1 MPEESTDGS
10 QASLE
15 GNESAKAQTGDGAES
30 QAGQPAAPPPEQAP
44 AQTAD
49 TGPQDQPA
57 GIAQGA
63 PSGSSE
69 PPQAPPPAP
78 APSRPAEPADLIAYG
93 AAAVVLAVLL
103 TLGILALVN
112 GGLRFG
118 RASQVEAL
126 GVQAATQASNV
137 QDLNTRVETLQ
148 GIGPRM
154 DAVETEVGGLRDQNE
169 QLGQQVAQMQT
180 QVATMQAQVETLQQR
195 TNAFQAFLDGLR
207 SLLQQ
212 IPGS

>member
-1 MPEESTDGS
+1 MTDESTVRS
-10 QASLE
+10 QTPIQGGENSNPEPE
-15 GNESAKAQTGDGAES
+15 GGAEA
-30 QAGQPAAPPPEQAP
+30 QAGQPAPSSTAEPAAPTVP
-44 AQTAD
+44 
-49 TGPQDQPA
+49 
-57 GIAQGA
+57 
-63 PSGSSE
+63 SE
-69 PPQAPPPAP
+69 PQGTAEGGPPSTSEPPPAP
-78 APSRPAEPADLIAYG
+78 APEPTPSRQTEPTDLIAFG

-112 GGLRFG
+112 GGLHFG
-118 RASQVEAL
+118 RASQVDAL
-126 GVQAATQASNV
+126 GAQVATQASNV
-137 QDLNTRVETLQ
+137 QDLNTRVEALQ

-169 QLGQQVAQMQT
+169 QLGQQVDQMQT
-180 QVATMQAQVETLQQR
+180 QVATLQGQVETLQQR